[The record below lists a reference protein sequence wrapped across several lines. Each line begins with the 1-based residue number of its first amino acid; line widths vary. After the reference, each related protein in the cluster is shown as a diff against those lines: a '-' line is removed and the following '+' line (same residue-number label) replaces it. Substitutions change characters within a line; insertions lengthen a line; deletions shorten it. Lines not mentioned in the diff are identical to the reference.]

1 MSLRKKWYLCGM
13 KRHFFIFCLLLVAH
27 ALEAQL
33 WQAVELPDSV
43 FLRMQGRSYP
53 ADCPVARTDLRYLQ
67 VLHWDAEG
75 ESRQGELV
83 CNKTIAQDLQD
94 IFKQLYK
101 AKYPIAS
108 MRLIDDFDAS
118 DERSMTAN
126 NTSCFNFRY
135 ITGTKTVSKHGRG
148 MAIDINPLYNP
159 YVRLRDNHVEP
170 AAGKPYAKRRAERT
184 DIPMKIDRTD
194 LCYRLFVKHG
204 FKWGGDWKSVKDYQ
218 HFEK

>member
-1 MSLRKKWYLCGM
+1 MKNIFFLLTAWLCA
-13 KRHFFIFCLLLVAH
+13 FTLQ
-27 ALEAQL
+27 AQV
-33 WQAVELPDSV
+33 WQAMELPDTV
-43 FLRMQGRSYP
+43 FQRMLGRSYP
-53 ADCPVARTDLRYLQ
+53 EGCPVARSELRYLQ

-75 ESRQGELV
+75 ECRQGELV
-83 CNKTIAQDLQD
+83 CNQSIAQDLLD
-94 IFKQLYK
+94 IFKQLYE

-108 MRLIDDFDAS
+108 VRLIDDFDAS
-118 DERSMTAN
+118 DERSMAAN

-204 FKWGGDWKSVKDYQ
+204 FKWGGNWKHTKDYQ

>member
-1 MSLRKKWYLCGM
+1 M
-13 KRHFFIFCLLLVAH
+13 KCHFFIFCLLFVAH
-27 ALEAQL
+27 TLEAQL
-33 WQAVELPDSV
+33 WQAVELPDSI

-53 ADCPVARTDLRYLQ
+53 ADCPVARKDLRYLQ

-83 CNKTIAQDLQD
+83 CNKAIAQDLLD
-94 IFKQLYK
+94 IFKQLYE

-118 DERSMTAN
+118 DEYSMAAN

-170 AAGKPYAKRRAERT
+170 SAGKPYAKRRAERT

-204 FKWGGDWKSVKDYQ
+204 FKWGGNWKHTKDYQ